1 MVSSAG
7 WRVTSWPGDPRRCP
21 LRRGSSCIVQPIHA
35 QDLDGSS
42 FSFSVHQSI
51 IILYIL
57 YLYSYILRETHRPET
72 YTPAM
77 PERGE
82 TRRMHIPGVPRRD
95 SARPVTSGVPAS
107 LCSHTSARLHTL
119 HMSPTTGTLLLV
131 RPVGAVLWA
140 RVGSQRT
147 SVCHRRMCQV
157 APAAR
162 PNRLTI
168 VSSRG
173 LRERTAEAVNPV

>member
-1 MVSSAG
+1 M
-7 WRVTSWPGDPRRCP
+7 
-21 LRRGSSCIVQPIHA
+21 
-35 QDLDGSS
+35 
-42 FSFSVHQSI
+42 
-51 IILYIL
+51 
-57 YLYSYILRETHRPET
+57 
-72 YTPAM
+72 
-77 PERGE
+77 
-82 TRRMHIPGVPRRD
+82 RMHIPGVPRRD
-95 SARPVTSGVPAS
+95 SARPVTTGVPAS
-107 LCSHTSARLHTL
+107 RCSHTSARLHTL
-119 HMSPTTGTLLLV
+119 HMFPSTGTLLLV

-173 LRERTAEAVNPV
+173 LRERTVEAVNSV